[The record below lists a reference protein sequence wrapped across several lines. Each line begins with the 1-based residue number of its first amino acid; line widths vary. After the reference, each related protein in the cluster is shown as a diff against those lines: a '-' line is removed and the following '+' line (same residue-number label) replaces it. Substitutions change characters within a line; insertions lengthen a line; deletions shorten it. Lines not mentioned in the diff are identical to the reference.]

1 MCGILLY
8 LSRKNKISSD
18 IFKKALNIQ
27 NHRGP
32 DFEKIFY
39 KNYDNLFELKN
50 DTISNFFIGHKRLA
64 VIDLTKSSAQ
74 PIYNE
79 KENSVFAFNGE
90 IYNYKEDDKFNNSD
104 TLFLR
109 NVLSK
114 RSNEEL
120 LKLNGAWAFVYYL
133 LNEQKIIIS
142 RDRYGKKPLYYF
154 INNDD
159 LIISSEIKSIMSILN
174 YRNYEVD
181 NFSLSYFISTKQTP
195 NFNNGRTFYKDIK
208 SFRPGNVYSL
218 DINNFQIK
226 KIYNIRNKLKDLKD
240 YKNTSELLEIFTE
253 IFDSSVELRMNS
265 DVPISI
271 LASGGLD
278 SSCLIGS
285 AYKKKDFTLVN
296 CQINSQNNLFKN
308 DRYYA
313 SMISNNLNIK
323 LIDVDLNN
331 YTEFEFLSDTLE
343 LSKKALIPINF
354 FLATMPTYFISKELK
369 KQGVKVAIDGVGGDE
384 IMGGYANFNKLFNA
398 SIVNKKLSNSL
409 KILKIW
415 KNYDENFSKNFIKI
429 IIKGLLYYFKLKK
442 NNQPSEIILNKL
454 IKVGINKKLIEEL
467 NYFNKFYFNRGLL
480 DEINDIQYFEI
491 NKHQIPYYLY
501 TSDFFNMINS
511 VENRS
516 PFLDYRL
523 QNFVDIKDS
532 FKFRGKLNKFLLRKY
547 LKKTKI
553 PNEVY
558 ERTNKLGFNNVV
570 DISVMKNKFV
580 NELIDGSNFIRNLFD
595 NDLNLSNLDIDTKR
609 TLYSIAAV
617 NSSVNLI

>member
-1 MCGILLY
+1 
-8 LSRKNKISSD
+8 
-18 IFKKALNIQ
+18 
-27 NHRGP
+27 
-32 DFEKIFY
+32 
-39 KNYDNLFELKN
+39 
-50 DTISNFFIGHKRLA
+50 
-64 VIDLTKSSAQ
+64 
-74 PIYNE
+74 
-79 KENSVFAFNGE
+79 
-90 IYNYKEDDKFNNSD
+90 
-104 TLFLR
+104 
-109 NVLSK
+109 
-114 RSNEEL
+114 
-120 LKLNGAWAFVYYL
+120 
-133 LNEQKIIIS
+133 
-142 RDRYGKKPLYYF
+142 
-154 INNDD
+154 
-159 LIISSEIKSIMSILN
+159 MSILN

-442 NNQPSEIILNKL
+442 IIN
-454 IKVGINKKLIEEL
+454 
-467 NYFNKFYFNRGLL
+467 
-480 DEINDIQYFEI
+480 
-491 NKHQIPYYLY
+491 P
-501 TSDFFNMINS
+501 
-511 VENRS
+511 
-516 PFLDYRL
+516 
-523 QNFVDIKDS
+523 
-532 FKFRGKLNKFLLRKY
+532 
-547 LKKTKI
+547 LK
-553 PNEVY
+553 
-558 ERTNKLGFNNVV
+558 
-570 DISVMKNKFV
+570 
-580 NELIDGSNFIRNLFD
+580 
-595 NDLNLSNLDIDTKR
+595 
-609 TLYSIAAV
+609 
-617 NSSVNLI
+617 